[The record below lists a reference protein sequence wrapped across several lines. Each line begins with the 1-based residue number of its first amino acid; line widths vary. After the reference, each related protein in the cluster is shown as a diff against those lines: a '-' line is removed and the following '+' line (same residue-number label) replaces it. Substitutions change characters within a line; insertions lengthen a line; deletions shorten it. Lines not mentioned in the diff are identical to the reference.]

1 MSLVD
6 TETGELIEP
15 LDRAEAER
23 LTTRI
28 RLRLDTI
35 ADNYVAVMPLIREA
49 IERRAFAALG
59 YTGVSQY
66 VSECF
71 GDALAHLGVE
81 VRREVVRELTAAG
94 MSTRAIAPV
103 VGVTRQMVSK
113 DLAATQVATELPPPA
128 DDDRAPTLSPAH
140 LAGIAA
146 AEAEAAAAEALAAVI
161 ERADETFTTP
171 EPTDECA
178 IPAPRPV
185 TGLDGKTYHRPA
197 APKPRR
203 SPLTDTARE
212 VGLDLRKV
220 ADRVA
225 RLAADDRFDANKD
238 EVAAHLR
245 GHLTHA
251 AEVLAD
257 LLDRINN

>member
-49 IERRAFAALG
+49 IERQAFAALG

-103 VGVTRQMVSK
+103 VGVSHDTVHKDIRAGVRDLTPEPDDSDDWPEADLPTPTEFDADPIFVS
-113 DLAATQVATELPPPA
+113 AT
-128 DDDRAPTLSPAH
+128 
-140 LAGIAA
+140 
-146 AEAEAAAAEALAAVI
+146 EALAAVI
-161 ERADETFTTP
+161 ERADETFATP
-171 EPTDECA
+171 EPTNECA